1 MGQGAEDLIVVTAS
15 VFTFLSD
22 HWSDPLQDEVVWTLK
37 LFGAALGISALIAV
51 PLGLWLGHIHRGAF
65 LAINISNIGRALPS
79 LAVIAIG
86 VTVFGLGFTNVMVA
100 LVILAVPV
108 ILTNAYV
115 GVDQV
120 DRELTEAAR
129 GMGMTGLQTLLRV
142 ELPVALP
149 LLFAGLRTA
158 ALYIMAT
165 TPLAAITGAP
175 GGLGDVIVNQASY
188 RFVGVVTAA
197 LLVSA
202 LAFAADGLFALLQ
215 HYVTPRALRGRGGI
229 EAKGSVLEAT

>member
-1 MGQGAEDLIVVTAS
+1 MTIATI
-15 VFTFLSD
+15 FTFLGD
-22 HWSDPLQDEVVWTLK
+22 HWSDTLQSEVIWTLK
-37 LFGAALGISALIAV
+37 LFAAAFGISVAIAV

-65 LAINISNIGRALPS
+65 LAINISNVGRALPS
-79 LAVIAIG
+79 LAVIAVG
-86 VTVFGLGFTNVMVA
+86 VTIFGLGFLNVMVA

-115 GVDQV
+115 AVDGV

-129 GMGMTGLQTLLRV
+129 GMGMTGFQTLLRV

-188 RFVGVVTAA
+188 RFEGVVTAA

-202 LAFAADGLFALLQ
+202 LAFAVDGLFALLQ
-215 HYVTPRALRGRGGI
+215 RYVTPRALRGRSEI